1 MTKHLHPKDQNT
13 HQIYTWNIII
23 FAIVQKMF
31 AKLGGYHWSKFNLNT
46 VCGRK
51 NIDRFWIL
59 QTILWIVQ
67 WWHNKGDIIYYRA
80 FSRAITGY
88 CFNVTTLAEFEIL
101 IDLAFYRL
109 VCKLYRSHMTK
120 EIKSTI
126 VIFCKGLLLLQGSTL
141 WRL

>member
-1 MTKHLHPKDQNT
+1 MVELCSKRFPACLKQIIRATSWRHLMPSFVK
-13 HQIYTWNIII
+13 
-23 FAIVQKMF
+23 
-31 AKLGGYHWSKFNLNT
+31 GYHWSKFNLNT

-67 WWHNKGDIIYYRA
+67 WWHNKGDITYYRA